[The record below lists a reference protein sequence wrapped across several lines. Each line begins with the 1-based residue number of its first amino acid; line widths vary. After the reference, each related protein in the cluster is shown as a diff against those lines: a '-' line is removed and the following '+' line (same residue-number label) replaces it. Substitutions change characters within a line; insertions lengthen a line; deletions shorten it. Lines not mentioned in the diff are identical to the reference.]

1 MSKVC
6 DKYNQYLRMEDLKLP
21 VFLNTEE
28 KYNEL
33 VQKTDTVKKYEEV
46 FYKLLEDDTLSL
58 MDVLTLMKCFERDV
72 ILVHGMKGVSYV
84 LDLTESIIRYMIQ
97 MTEEESKSNTK
108 QKIKKEK
115 PDSDSEGGE
124 GHMVCDC
131 NGVWSQTLDRTICL
145 FDYNT

>member
-21 VFLNTEE
+21 VFLNTEV

-58 MDVLTLMKCFERDV
+58 MDVLTLMKCFEQDV
-72 ILVHGMKGVSYV
+72 ILVHGIKGVSYV
-84 LDLTESIIRYMIQ
+84 LDLTESIVQYMIQ
-97 MTEEESKSNTK
+97 MTEEESKSQYETED
-108 QKIKKEK
+108 QER
-115 PDSDSEGGE
+115 
-124 GHMVCDC
+124 
-131 NGVWSQTLDRTICL
+131 RT
-145 FDYNT
+145 

>member
-6 DKYNQYLRMEDLKLP
+6 DKYNQYLRMEQLKLP
-21 VFLNTEE
+21 VYLNTEE

-33 VQKTDTVKKYEEV
+33 VRKTDTVKKYEEV

-72 ILVHGMKGVSYV
+72 ILVHGIKGVSYV

-97 MTEEESKSNTK
+97 MTEEESKSNMK
-108 QKIKKEK
+108 QKIKKEE
-115 PDSDSEGGE
+115 PDSDSVGDE
-124 GHMVCDC
+124 GHIICDC
-131 NGVWSQTLDRTICL
+131 NGV
-145 FDYNT
+145 

>member
-33 VQKTDTVKKYEEV
+33 VRKTNTVKKYEEV

-58 MDVLTLMKCFERDV
+58 MDVLTLMKCFEQDV

-131 NGVWSQTLDRTICL
+131 NGV
-145 FDYNT
+145 

>member
-6 DKYNQYLRMEDLKLP
+6 DKYNQYLRMEQLKLP

-33 VQKTDTVKKYEEV
+33 VRKTDTVKKYEEV

-72 ILVHGMKGVSYV
+72 ILVHGIKGVSYV

-97 MTEEESKSNTK
+97 MTEEESKSNMK
-108 QKIKKEK
+108 QKIKKK
-115 PDSDSEGGE
+115 DPDSDSEGGE
-124 GHMVCDC
+124 GHFVCDC
-131 NGVWSQTLDRTICL
+131 NGV
-145 FDYNT
+145 

>member
-33 VQKTDTVKKYEEV
+33 VRKTDTVKKYEEV
-46 FYKLLEDDTLSL
+46 FYKLLEDDALSL

-72 ILVHGMKGVSYV
+72 ILVHGIKGMSYV

-108 QKIKKEK
+108 QKIKKVK
-115 PDSDSEGGE
+115 PDSDSEGSE
-124 GHMVCDC
+124 GHFVCDC
-131 NGVWSQTLDRTICL
+131 DGI
-145 FDYNT
+145 

>member
-6 DKYNQYLRMEDLKLP
+6 DKYNQYLRMEQLKLP

-33 VQKTDTVKKYEEV
+33 VRKTDTVKKYEEV

-58 MDVLTLMKCFERDV
+58 MDALTLMKCFERDV
-72 ILVHGMKGVSYV
+72 ILVHGIKGVSYV

-97 MTEEESKSNTK
+97 MTEEESKSNMK
-108 QKIKKEK
+108 QKIKKEE

-124 GHMVCDC
+124 GHFVCDC
-131 NGVWSQTLDRTICL
+131 NGI
-145 FDYNT
+145 